1 MSKNFEEE
9 YKALA
14 NEELPDLWNRIEA
27 GLTPKNTALLEEET
41 DKQIVK
47 EKEKKVIS
55 FFYRHR
61 TAAAAALCAVVI
73 IPAVIVLGRTGRS
86 KSWESA
92 DESAP
97 EDMNHSVTWDEA
109 AAVAEEAAEEAVDDS
124 AEEAADLTAGE
135 MAEGGIAN
143 MAQAKSCDLAED
155 TTANADADAGA
166 DAGKDEASYE
176 AADADGNF
184 GMVKSEAAPA
194 EDLMEDTGKRM
205 EDKENQK
212 VSGAGAVKE
221 ESREDAGAVTV
232 YKDVVVKVTEITE
245 ETVSTDK
252 NIFYGM
258 KAEIIKD
265 PAGELGKGTEI
276 TIWIPFTSSVAYL
289 EGTEYIL
296 NLSYSEDR
304 ECPYRIA

>member
-27 GLTPKNTALLEEET
+27 GLTPKNTALLEEKA
-41 DKQIVK
+41 DKQIIK
-47 EKEKKVIS
+47 GKKVIS
-55 FFYRHR
+55 FFYKYR
-61 TAAAAALCAVVI
+61 TAVAAAVCAVVI

-97 EDMNHSVTWDEA
+97 ADMNYSVARDEA
-109 AAVAEEAAEEAVDDS
+109 AAVAEEAAEEVMDDS
-124 AEEAADLTAGE
+124 AEETADFAAGE
-135 MAEGGIAN
+135 RAEGGITN
-143 MAQAKSCDLAED
+143 MAQAKSYDMAED
-155 TTANADADAGA
+155 A
-166 DAGKDEASYE
+166 
-176 AADADGNF
+176 
-184 GMVKSEAAPA
+184 A
-194 EDLMEDTGKRM
+194 EDLMENAGKRM

-212 VSGAGAVKE
+212 VSSAGAVKE
-221 ESREDAGAVTV
+221 ESREDAGAVTI

-258 KAEIIKD
+258 KAEIVKD

-276 TIWIPFTSSVAYL
+276 TIWIPFTSSMAYL
-289 EGTEYIL
+289 EGTEYTL